1 MKQSRQNDA
10 RRGRSATAPA
20 MFAAGLAVFIVA
32 GATLSS
38 AALAQGNAAPKSN
51 SQPRTEAPIGHRQPR
66 TADLPP
72 SVARDEGA
80 RTPGQRAFDREL
92 EICRGC

>member
-20 MFAAGLAVFIVA
+20 MSIAAGLAVLIVA

-38 AALAQGNAAPKSN
+38 AALAQGNTAQKSN
-51 SQPRTEAPIGHRQPR
+51 AQPREAPIGHRQPR
-66 TADLPP
+66 PADLPP
-72 SVARDEGA
+72 GLARDEGV